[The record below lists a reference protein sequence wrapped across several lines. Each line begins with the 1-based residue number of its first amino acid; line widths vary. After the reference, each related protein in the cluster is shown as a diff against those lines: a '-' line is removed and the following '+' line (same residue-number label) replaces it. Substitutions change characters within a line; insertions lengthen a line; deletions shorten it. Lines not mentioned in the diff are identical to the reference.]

1 MTPMTPK
8 TPENSGLLRNEWNLF
23 DSISEAKGE
32 LELKQCGMSFWLHFS
47 SRDWSTFANAQ
58 IQIHKYNGMSLC
70 LHFSSS
76 IQRLKYILVALNQKF
91 NQRKLSVV
99 KRQRKRLHG
108 WFLLHWLR
116 ILEFV
121 SWLSLNLKILLVREV
136 WVGKSLVRFPDCHEC
151 LRLG

>member
-1 MTPMTPK
+1 
-8 TPENSGLLRNEWNLF
+8 
-23 DSISEAKGE
+23 
-32 LELKQCGMSFWLHFS
+32 
-47 SRDWSTFANAQ
+47 
-58 IQIHKYNGMSLC
+58 MSLC

-91 NQRKLSVV
+91 NQRKQELSKDKEKDYTV
-99 KRQRKRLHG
+99 G
-108 WFLLHWLR
+108 LHWLR